1 MLKNLPHKESP
12 SQTCGPYVHIGL
24 TPNLVDINGV
34 IDQDLGTSMATDATK
49 GERIT
54 LKGQVFAGDGAIMP
68 DALIEVWQA
77 NADGRYDG
85 DGFQGWGR
93 HPCNLE
99 TGVFEFETIKPG
111 SVDGQA
117 PHIAFWLVARGMGM
131 GVSTRMYFPEEQAN
145 ADDPVLSLLMDDPA
159 RLNTLIARKDGSTY
173 HFNIVVQGENETV
186 FFDI

>member
-24 TPNLVDINGV
+24 TPNLVDINDV
-34 IDQDLGTSMATDATK
+34 IGQDLGLSMVTDATK

-54 LKGQVFAGDGAIMP
+54 VKGQVFAGDGAVMP

-85 DGFQGWGR
+85 DDFHGWGR

-111 SVDGQA
+111 S
-117 PHIAFWLVARGMGM
+117 IAAKRRILPFGLWHAVWAWAFQRGCI
-131 GVSTRMYFPEEQAN
+131 
-145 ADDPVLSLLMDDPA
+145 SLKNKPTLMILCL
-159 RLNTLIARKDGSTY
+159 RC
-173 HFNIVVQGENETV
+173 
-186 FFDI
+186 